1 MDYRRTSIRIVLAF
15 GIVGMLV
22 GGAVGV
28 SVGLE
33 ENSGSSLSEPESS
46 SLTAVFSEEPLTS
59 HAESTEFA
67 AISSAVQSSSNSTDD
82 PPPHRDPATIES
94 DTDLAALAEQ
104 LQGSL
109 DGNLAEAL
117 ANAEAGDYDQAREAL
132 GDEYDRE
139 LQQYLDVAQE
149 LDQQEQAELFSA
161 VQSDQAEYTDAL
173 EDYETARQ
181 AYEAAREE
189 GDTRQARIHAREL
202 IDASERVDAAGGS
215 TVEDYDELENTT
227 GQDYS
232 ERTASIDERRTNT
245 ATTSETVSREEF
257 IETTLSV
264 STNRT
269 TVAFTDAVTLSGEI
283 EPAAGS
289 VNRHEAQI
297 LFGEQSY
304 RVEVNSNGQ
313 FEILVEPAG
322 TWEAADEFTVEYQP
336 ESDTVFLDDE
346 TTVPLSVT
354 NTETEF
360 FITDL
365 GTEASASSPI
375 SIDGTLRTTENQEAV
390 PNTPIE
396 IRVDGHQLTPT
407 ETTEDGTIDTTK
419 AIPATVSA
427 GKTDVEL
434 QLASSPR
441 ALSGDTWTEQIEIE
455 PTEPVLT
462 VDATSIEGPQGET
475 QLSVEG
481 TFETPNGRAIPDAE
495 LSVGT
500 ETEELGT
507 VQTDETGAFAEQF
520 ELPADTASGGRLR
533 VITTFE
539 GENSHLD
546 TTTEATTITLPE
558 TLLETVGLERTHA
571 ILIGLG
577 SGIGFISVIVG
588 AGWWLR
594 ETSSESTTSDNGD
607 TGMPISD
614 NLNTAKN
621 QELLAV
627 ATDRL
632 NSGAYRQATMI
643 AYVAVR
649 RAVSTDI
656 DSPTTATHW
665 EWYNA
670 CSEANIEQLDALQ
683 TLTES
688 FEHVAFAPTD
698 EATGS
703 TEAKRAVEL
712 ARQIIGAE
720 SS

>member
-1 MDYRRTSIRIVLAF
+1 MVYRRTSIRIVLAF
-15 GIVGMLV
+15 GIVGMLS

-28 SVGLE
+28 AVGLE
-33 ENSGSSLSEPESS
+33 ENSGSSLSEPETD
-46 SLTAVFSEEPLTS
+46 SLTAVYSEKPLTG
-59 HAESTEFA
+59 HVESTGFG
-67 AISSAVQSSSNSTDD
+67 IILSGVQSSSNSTDA

-94 DTDLAALAEQ
+94 ETDLAALAEQ

-109 DGNLAEAL
+109 DGNLEDAL
-117 ANAEAGDYDQAREAL
+117 AAAEAGDYDQAREAL
-132 GDEYDRE
+132 GDEYDSE
-139 LQQYLDVAQE
+139 LEQYFDVAQE
-149 LDQQEQAELFSA
+149 LDEQEQAELYRA
-161 VQSDQAEYTDAL
+161 VQSDQAEYAAAL
-173 EDYETARQ
+173 EEYETAQQ
-181 AYEAAREE
+181 AYEEAREQ
-189 GDTRQARIHAREL
+189 GDEQETRARAREL
-202 IDASERVDAAGGS
+202 IDASERVDDTGGS
-215 TVEDYDELENTT
+215 TIEDYDELENTT

-232 ERTASIDERRTNT
+232 ERTDSINERRTNT
-245 ATTSETVSREEF
+245 TTTSETVSREEF
-257 IETTLSV
+257 IETMLSV
-264 STNRT
+264 STDRT
-269 TVAFTDAVTLSGEI
+269 TVAFTDAVTLSGEV
-283 EPAAGS
+283 EPAEGS
-289 VNRHEAQI
+289 VDPHEAQI
-297 LFGEQSY
+297 RFGEQSY
-304 RVEVNSNGQ
+304 PVEVDSNGQ
-313 FEILVEPAG
+313 FELLVEPTG

-365 GTEASASSPI
+365 STEASASSPI

-396 IRVDGHQLTPT
+396 IRVDGQQLTT
-407 ETTEDGTIDTTK
+407 IDTTEDGTIDTTT

-427 GKTDVEL
+427 GETDVEV
-434 QLASSPR
+434 QLASSTR

-462 VDATSIEGPQGET
+462 VNATSIEGPQAET

-481 TFETPNGRAIPDAE
+481 TFETPNGRAIPDVE
-495 LSVGT
+495 LSVST
-500 ETEELGT
+500 ETEEFGT
-507 VQTDETGAFAEQF
+507 VQTDENGAFAEQF
-520 ELPADTASGGRLR
+520 ELPADTANRDQLR

-546 TTTEATTITLPE
+546 TITESTTITLPE

-577 SGIGFISVIVG
+577 SGLGFISVIVG

-594 ETSSESTTSDNGD
+594 ETSSESTTNDNGD
-607 TGMPISD
+607 TGRPISD
-614 NLNTAKN
+614 NLNAAKN

-670 CSEANIEQLDALQ
+670 CTEANIEQLDALQ

-703 TEAKRAVEL
+703 TEAKQAVEL
-712 ARQIIGAE
+712 AREIIGAE
-720 SS
+720 SP